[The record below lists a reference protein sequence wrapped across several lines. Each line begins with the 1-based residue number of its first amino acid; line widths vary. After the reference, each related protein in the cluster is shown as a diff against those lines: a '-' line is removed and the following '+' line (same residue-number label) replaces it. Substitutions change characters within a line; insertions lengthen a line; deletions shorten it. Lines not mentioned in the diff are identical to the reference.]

1 MVNAVQDE
9 GSNSANVNF
18 IIEDIFIT
26 LSGLIKFITS
36 EGVTF
41 MSRPAYFENDSLSRL
56 EDYCKNKLPE
66 DLSSCLF
73 YALRRYEAECE
84 AVVYLNRAEHSRF
97 QLELKLIKRGFFNIE
112 VDPALDYLETKG
124 LLNDERFARAWL
136 HSRVIR
142 RFEGRQRLASELLSR
157 GIDFQVINIILNEY
171 FAENPEKELCRKA
184 LLKQQKKSLDAQKIM
199 RSMQRLGFSAKL
211 VNICLEGE

>member
-41 MSRPAYFENDSLSRL
+41 MSRVAYFENDSLSRL
-56 EDYCKNKLPE
+56 ESYCKNKLPE
-66 DLSSCLF
+66 DLSSYLF
-73 YALRRYEAECE
+73 YALRKYEAECE
-84 AVVYLNRAEHSRF
+84 ALVYLNRAEHSRF
-97 QLELKLIKRGFFNIE
+97 QLGLKLRKKGFLNIE
-112 VDPALDYLETKG
+112 VDPALDYLETTG

-136 HSRVIR
+136 RSRSIR
-142 RFEGRQRLASELLSR
+142 KFEGRQRLAYELLSR
-157 GIDFQVINIILNEY
+157 GIDFQIINIILNEY
-171 FAENPEKELCRKA
+171 FTGNTEKELCRKA

-211 VNICLEGE
+211 INTCLEGE